1 MGRPQQRADLGPHEV
16 GRRRGDDVSRS
27 PDGDPRAEEP
37 RAPEPPQ
44 QLATRYTLLGNDLNC
59 SEHDGRVVA
68 AREGDASGLVGDHRI
83 DVGRPVGRTEGP
95 GERARIGP

>member
-27 PDGDPRAEEP
+27 PDGDPRAEEL

-44 QLATRYTLLGNDLNC
+44 QLATRYTLL
-59 SEHDGRVVA
+59 
-68 AREGDASGLVGDHRI
+68 DAVWKITGLGHGLCWRC
-83 DVGRPVGRTEGP
+83 
-95 GERARIGP
+95 RARRGLEQSV